1 MKKEI
6 TGIACTVI
14 IILISMW
21 FLLKQLTMLRRVEAE
36 LGVEFVNPMIS
47 FMWMAALIAFMINSL
62 IKDLRQL
69 GNQGKTQEA
78 TKNN

>member
-21 FLLKQLTMLRRVEAE
+21 FL
-36 LGVEFVNPMIS
+36 
-47 FMWMAALIAFMINSL
+47 
-62 IKDLRQL
+62 RQL